1 MWTSLGSAT
10 KPIQSVSEWGEAAAG
25 ALERVKA
32 VPVQSTLKQIFTL
45 LLALVLPYL
54 FWHMQ
59 PSCSPEMAE
68 ISSLEPQCPCAQG
81 RKDALRSSVLLGS
94 VWLKKSLF
102 IKNTMAGS
110 S

>member
-10 KPIQSVSEWGEAAAG
+10 KPIQSIWEGGEAAAG

-32 VPVQSTLKQIFTL
+32 VPVQIFTL

-59 PSCSPEMAE
+59 PSCSPL
-68 ISSLEPQCPCAQG
+68 SSRRNG
-81 RKDALRSSVLLGS
+81 
-94 VWLKKSLF
+94 
-102 IKNTMAGS
+102 
-110 S
+110 